1 MMLITFI
8 FVWISLGL
16 WPSYQQNVNKY
27 VDKYVNKLSGLVDIL
42 ILYNF
47 NHATIEPVEL
57 SEN

>member
-1 MMLITFI
+1 MWITFI
-8 FVWISLGL
+8 FVRITLDEL
-16 WPSYQQNVNKY
+16 VSYPQNVDKY
-27 VDKYVNKLSGLVDIL
+27 VDKYVNKSSGLVDIL